1 MFGTRSGGGA
11 HVDDARREV
20 EQSPSDFD
28 EDDLIAACHAL
39 VHQGGARPDFGAF
52 AAEPSEPVDDQ
63 PEQLLGDPPGRLVA
77 DGSEESER
85 LLEQLEEA
93 RRDAE
98 DYRSALAASEER
110 LAALRGELELVRSDD
125 SSVSHVDLA
134 ADERVTALTRELEN
148 AQAVIAESATEFEYV
163 VAELRDARAH
173 ADALAEERDRLV
185 AELAERA
192 RTESEAVAEVA
203 AERDRLA
210 AELADHTRAESDV
223 AALKRAIDEQRQAFE
238 IELARARDSE
248 ARHAFAADEIGAA
261 LLASKAEIDSLQQR
275 LLTSEQQR
283 AEEAASLLALLEN
296 EVRGAPETV
305 GRLD

>member
-1 MFGTRSGGGA
+1 LFGTRSGGA
-11 HVDDARREV
+11 HVEEAKHAADGEPDDIDR
-20 EQSPSDFD
+20 D
-28 EDDLIAACHAL
+28 ELIAACEAL
-39 VHQGGARPDFGAF
+39 VHHGTARRDFGSAV
-52 AAEPSEPVDDQ
+52 AQRAEPFDDQPDQREPDQSAESGRLEPSQPVDD
-63 PEQLLGDPPGRLVA
+63 LV
-77 DGSEESER
+77 
-85 LLEQLEEA
+85 EQLELA
-93 RRDAE
+93 RRDVE
-98 DYRSALAASEER
+98 DYRSALAASEEQ
-110 LAALRGELELVRSDD
+110 LAVLRTELESARSDD
-125 SSVSHVDLA
+125 LGVTQVDRGT
-134 ADERVTALTRELEN
+134 DERVTALTRELEN

-173 ADALAEERDRLV
+173 ADDLAAERDRLA

-192 RTESEAVAEVA
+192 RTESEALAEVVT
-203 AERDRLA
+203 ERDRLA
-210 AELADHTRAESDV
+210 AELADHTRAESEV
-223 AALKRAIDEQRQAFE
+223 AALRRAIDEQRQAFE

-261 LLASKAEIDSLQQR
+261 LLARQAEIDSLQQR